1 MLKRLATLLLPMLLI
16 CGVTAKAEPYRR
28 LVNFEWEQIE
38 GAKSYDIELTQ
49 VKKEGETGK
58 PKTFSFK
65 TADSIW
71 NGRLTPGKYMMKLRA
86 RDYRGVPGDWSAP
99 SEFNVG
105 LDNVNMKSPAP
116 KSSVASNDEEKTD
129 VEFKWDPVGGADQY
143 AFELTSDDGKT
154 KISEIVKEAKFKTSV
169 PVASSYT
176 WKVTA
181 QSSEGIAS
189 DATSTAQFTVMGK
202 ALAAPAIVKPESMF
216 VREIK
221 WTRPDYIKD
230 YEVIVARANPTT
242 KKWEK
247 VKTYENYTEDSLPF
261 DSSWEGG
268 KYQIILKAKSDL
280 RPASPSSKIIFDV
293 REGDRSAAAEYT
305 ALVRR
310 SIEKTNGWYGI
321 ASYLVTDMKFSGSN
335 PEKNS
340 QVAYDAF
347 GGTGRVGVGWNG
359 RKSPWGFLAI
369 IDMSGFTIGGQV
381 RTFAAAEV
389 NAVYKQPVGDRAEL
403 RYQVG
408 AFYKELP
415 ETIGDPFTGTSE
427 NQTISSVGPHGGVE
441 YWYSLTPKWGIQLN
455 AHLYASVM
463 KVSTP
468 NGQDISPTM
477 STQFGILGSYRFSER
492 FTGLMGYA
500 RREDRMSYKAIP
512 STTNFA
518 LDGDVNESVVVGN
531 YLNFFAEWS
540 F

>member
-1 MLKRLATLLLPMLLI
+1 MLKNLATLLLSMLLI
-16 CGVTAKAEPYRR
+16 CGVAAKAEPYRR

-38 GAKSYDIELTQ
+38 GAKSYDIDLTQ

-58 PKTFSFK
+58 PKTFSFRTK
-65 TADSIW
+65 ESIW

-86 RDYRGVPGDWSAP
+86 RDYRGVPGDWSEP

-116 KSSVASNDEEKTD
+116 KSTVPSNEEEKTNL
-129 VEFKWDPVGGADQY
+129 EFRWDPVGGADQY

-154 KISEIVKEAKFKTSV
+154 KISEIVKEPKFKTSV
-169 PVASSYT
+169 PVANSYT

-181 QSSEGIAS
+181 QNSEGISS
-189 DATSTAQFTVMGK
+189 DATSVSQFTVTGK
-202 ALAAPAIVKPESMF
+202 PLAPPAIVKPESMF

-221 WTRPDYIKD
+221 WSRPDYIKE
-230 YEVIVARANPTT
+230 YEVIVVRANPAT

-247 VKTYENYTEDSLPF
+247 VRTYENYTADSLPF

-268 KYQIILKAKSDL
+268 KYQILIRAKSDL
-280 RPASPSSKIIFDV
+280 RPASQQSKIMFDV
-293 REGDRSAAAEYT
+293 RDGDRSAAAEYT

-310 SIEKTNGWYGI
+310 SIEKTNGWYAI
-321 ASYLVTDMKFSGSN
+321 ASYLVTDMKYSGTN

-347 GGTGRVGVGWNG
+347 GGTGRVGLGWNG
-359 RKSPWGFLAI
+359 RKSPWGFLTIA
-369 IDMSGFTIGGQV
+369 DLSGFTINGEI
-381 RTFAAAEV
+381 RTFASLEA

-403 RYQVG
+403 RYQMG
-408 AFYKELP
+408 LFYKELP
-415 ETIGDPFTGTSE
+415 ETIGDPFTGVSQNE
-427 NQTISSVGPHGGVE
+427 MVSAIGPHGGVE
-441 YWYSLTPKWGIQLN
+441 YWYSLTPKWGVQLN
-455 AHLYASVM
+455 AHVYASVA

-468 NGQDISPTM
+468 NGQDISPSI
-477 STQFGILGSYRFSER
+477 STQFGILGSYRFSDK

-500 RREDRMSYKAIP
+500 RREDRMSYKAVP

-518 LDGDVNESVVVGN
+518 LDGDVNESVIVGN
-531 YLNFFAEWS
+531 YINFFAEWS